1 MRRGHGVVVSVFKL
15 RPTPLT
21 GAAERSILLVLRS
34 CSYSGTVERL
44 ALLVGFGENWVW
56 RALAG
61 LSARGLAK
69 VEKSA
74 GGVTASITRAGRLAI
89 GGRR

>member
-1 MRRGHGVVVSVFKL
+1 MTVFKL

-21 GAAERSILLVLRS
+21 GAAERSILRVLRS
-34 CSYSGTVERL
+34 CSYSGSVERL
-44 ALLVGFGENWVW
+44 ARLVGFGDNWVW

-69 VEKSA
+69 VEKSSL
-74 GGVTASITRAGRLAI
+74 GVSASITRAGRLAI
-89 GGRR
+89 GGHR

>member
-1 MRRGHGVVVSVFKL
+1 MTVFKL

-21 GAAERSILLVLRS
+21 GVTELSILRLLRS
-34 CSYSGTVERL
+34 CSYSGSVERL
-44 ALLVGFGENWVW
+44 ALLVGYGDNWVW

-69 VEKSA
+69 VDPVA
-74 GGVTASITRAGRLAI
+74 GGGVAVSITVAGRHAV
-89 GGRR
+89 GRRR